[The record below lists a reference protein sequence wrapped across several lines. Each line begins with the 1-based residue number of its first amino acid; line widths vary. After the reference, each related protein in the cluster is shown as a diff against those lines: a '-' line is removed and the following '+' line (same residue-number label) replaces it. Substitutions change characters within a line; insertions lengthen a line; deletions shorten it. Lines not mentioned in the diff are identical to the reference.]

1 MDGDVE
7 RQKKRGRRQGPGF
20 QSNIQHGKQAACLE
34 AGVGAKFLKPTQYQQ
49 LRVQDVVKPVRR

>member
-1 MDGDVE
+1 MVTWKG
-7 RQKKRGRRQGPGF
+7 KKGEGEGKGQGPKAT
-20 QSNIQHGKQAACLE
+20 SSMVNKAECLE